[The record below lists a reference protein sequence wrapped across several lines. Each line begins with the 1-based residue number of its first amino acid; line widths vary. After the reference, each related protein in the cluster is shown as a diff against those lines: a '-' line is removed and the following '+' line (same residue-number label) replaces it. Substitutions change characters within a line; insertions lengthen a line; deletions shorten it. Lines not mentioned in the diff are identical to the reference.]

1 MALLKSMVW
10 KTMRMNQPTENWY
23 QVSTGWFEEPAE
35 TVQNRKCPELEV
47 NLKVLNSMFEELIRK
62 YFCYLY
68 TL

>member
-35 TVQNRKCPELEV
+35 TVQNRKFPEWQ
-47 NLKVLNSMFEELIRK
+47 S
-62 YFCYLY
+62 
-68 TL
+68 